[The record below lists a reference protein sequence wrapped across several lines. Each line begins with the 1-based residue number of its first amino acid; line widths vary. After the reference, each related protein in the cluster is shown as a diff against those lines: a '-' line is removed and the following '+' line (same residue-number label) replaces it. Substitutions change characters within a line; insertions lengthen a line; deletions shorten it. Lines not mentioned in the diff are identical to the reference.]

1 MFMNKRHIGIGLILL
16 AFLLAKF
23 LPLNGLSTG
32 NLAVMMG
39 FGAMAWIGVSMV
51 SLIPNPSGPE
61 FKLWKMLLNGV
72 LGFAALLGVLVLG
85 ITDTD
90 TRVKKEL
97 KEYGIVAD
105 ARVINK
111 DYTTLPAKYGK
122 VNYVYYL
129 TVQFQDQNG
138 TQQQVKCEVGEFDYA
153 NAASSGTLKINYS
166 SRNPNVNRL
175 IFR

>member
-1 MFMNKRHIGIGLILL
+1 MNKRHIGIGLILL

-23 LPLNGLSTG
+23 LPLNGLSTA
-32 NLAVMMG
+32 NIAIIMG

-61 FKLWKMLLNGV
+61 FKMWENVIQWSFWVYGTNRC
-72 LGFAALLGVLVLG
+72 FG
-85 ITDTD
+85 IRDYGY
-90 TRVKKEL
+90 RHSGKERT
-97 KEYGIVAD
+97 KRIWSYCQCGSCK
-105 ARVINK
+105 K
-111 DYTTLPAKYGK
+111 DYTTLPAKRGK

-138 TQQQVKCEVGEFDYA
+138 AQQQVKCEVGEYDYA
-153 NAASSGTLKINYS
+153 NAGSSGILKINYS
-166 SRNPNVNRL
+166 SRNPNINRL

>member
-1 MFMNKRHIGIGLILL
+1 M

-23 LPLNGLSTG
+23 LPLNGLSTA
-32 NLAVMMG
+32 NIAIIMG

-61 FKLWKMLLNGV
+61 FKMWKMLFNGV
-72 LGFAALLGVLVLG
+72 FGFMALIGVLVLG

-97 KEYGIVAD
+97 KEYG
-105 ARVINK
+105 VIANAVVVNK
-111 DYTTLPAKYGK
+111 DYTTLPAKRGK

-138 TQQQVKCEVGEFDYA
+138 AQQQVKCEVGEYDYA
-153 NAASSGTLKINYS
+153 NAGSSGILKINYS
-166 SRNPNVNRL
+166 SRNPNINRL

>member
-1 MFMNKRHIGIGLILL
+1 MNKRHIGIGLILL

-111 DYTTLPAKYGK
+111 IILRC
-122 VNYVYYL
+122 L
-129 TVQFQDQNG
+129 QSTV
-138 TQQQVKCEVGEFDYA
+138 
-153 NAASSGTLKINYS
+153 
-166 SRNPNVNRL
+166 R
-175 IFR
+175 